1 MVLLVIKKNRPAW
14 QGAALAALL
23 GVFGIAVVALLW
35 KRLSTKE
42 AADIEERDVPAGE
55 QAIELRNLA
64 DRQR

>member
-1 MVLLVIKKNRPAW
+1 MVLLVIKKNRSAW

-23 GVFGIAVVALLW
+23 GVFGIAIVALLW

-42 AADIEERDVPAGE
+42 AAEIEEGAVPAGE